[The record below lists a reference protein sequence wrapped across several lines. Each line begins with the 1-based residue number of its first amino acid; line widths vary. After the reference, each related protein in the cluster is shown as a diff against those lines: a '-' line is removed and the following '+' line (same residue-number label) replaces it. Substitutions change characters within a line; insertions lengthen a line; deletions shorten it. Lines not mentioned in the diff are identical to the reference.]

1 MVAAMAGPGV
11 FREIKFRA
19 NGMLDPLVYA
29 EINRWA
35 SSVEAD
41 IVEIGTA
48 HGAATISAALGLP
61 AGFRVRTVERM
72 NGGSRARYGGPEENI
87 RIIHANLARF
97 GVTDKVRLHVGSVD
111 VVAPE
116 MGEEPIG
123 MLILDADGCI
133 DRDFRLFYDRLV
145 PGAPIVIDDYR
156 PHYVGT
162 TQSGGELVVDQ
173 KHRITTLLVDLF
185 VELGLI
191 QRQKI
196 INDTFFGRKPFNA
209 PPLELPEARV
219 LAIYRQLIITRAS
232 VPSRVKQHLRRAARR
247 LSPQMQFWLKQR
259 LKPTVVR

>member
-1 MVAAMAGPGV
+1 M

-29 EINRWA
+29 EINRTA
-35 SSVEAD
+35 SSVMAD

-48 HGAATISAALGLP
+48 HGAATIAAALGLP
-61 AGFRVRTVERM
+61 AGFRVSTVERM

-87 RIIHANLARF
+87 RIINDNFTRF
-97 GVTDKVRLHVGSVD
+97 GVSDKVRLHVGSVET
-111 VVAPE
+111 VAPE
-116 MGEEPIG
+116 LGDGPIG
-123 MLILDADGCI
+123 MLVLDADGCI
-133 DRDFRLFYDRLV
+133 DRDFRLFYDRLL

-162 TQSGGELVVDQ
+162 TQSGSMLLVDQ

-191 QRQKI
+191 ERQKI

-209 PPLELPEARV
+209 RPLDLPEARV
-219 LAIYRQLIITRAS
+219 LDIYRQLIFTRTSA
-232 VPSRVKQHLRRAARR
+232 PSWIRQRIRKAARH
-247 LSPQMQFWLKQR
+247 LSPQLHFWLKQR